1 MATQHTNPLQP
12 VHNLKPYKRVQGTH
26 QIEHFF
32 RAAAELDVDKED
44 IKRYYEFVDHK
55 IADLLLIAQHTAKSN
70 DRITVEP
77 RDLPITKG
85 LQESTHAFEK
95 LDLDIGLERILD
107 KTVPEPQ
114 IDLPYSEETEAR
126 LPGNRRWIEPRPRP
140 HLKIIDPEV
149 KHPATQMWE
158 RAFEVFN
165 LLLYRP
171 SGTGPFGIGSLSP
184 KGTNPSFAA
193 LLNNANIRVA
203 RLVEKLAMLLHS

>member
-1 MATQHTNPLQP
+1 MATQDLGPLQP

-32 RAAAELDVDKED
+32 RAAAELEVDKED
-44 IKRYYEFVDHK
+44 IKRYYEFVDRK
-55 IADLLLIAQHTAKSN
+55 VADLLLVAQHTAKNN

-85 LQESTHAFEK
+85 LQESVHAFEK

-107 KTVPEPQ
+107 KAVPEPP

-126 LPGNRRWIEPRPRP
+126 LPAIAGGLSLALARTF
-140 HLKIIDPEV
+140 KIIDPQV

-158 RAFEVFN
+158 RAFQVFN
-165 LLLYRP
+165 LLL
-171 SGTGPFGIGSLSP
+171 
-184 KGTNPSFAA
+184 
-193 LLNNANIRVA
+193 
-203 RLVEKLAMLLHS
+203 